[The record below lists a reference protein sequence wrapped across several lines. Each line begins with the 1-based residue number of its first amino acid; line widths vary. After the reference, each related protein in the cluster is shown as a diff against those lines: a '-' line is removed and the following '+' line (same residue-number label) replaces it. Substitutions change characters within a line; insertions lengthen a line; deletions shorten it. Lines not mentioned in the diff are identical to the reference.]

1 MKLFTVGPVEMYP
14 ETLQVSGTQLPYFR
28 NDEFSSI
35 MKENEQQ
42 LLTLCGCRKGRAL
55 FLCGSGSAAMEAV
68 VACSFRRQD
77 KVLIL
82 RGGSFGERFVQ
93 LCRIYGIPYDE
104 LCLQELEALRKEHL
118 DAFFQNEYCALL
130 VNLHETSTGQL
141 YDIQLLSAFT
151 KAKNMY
157 LIVDAISSF
166 MADPLDMDQMGIDVL
181 ILSSQKALALSCGL
195 SMVVLQESFYRD
207 MVEPKDDICLYLS
220 LKEHA
225 RNMERGQ
232 TPNTPAVGILME
244 LHERLQHL
252 QGDGFV
258 LEQQRI
264 ATRAAYF
271 RSRVQKLEIQLPHFP
286 LSNALTPLLF
296 DGDAQKVYQF
306 LKKNYAITLTPS
318 GGAMRERMLR
328 VGHLGNLKLCDYS
341 ALCDGLREYGK

>member
-1 MKLFTVGPVEMYP
+1 
-14 ETLQVSGTQLPYFR
+14 
-28 NDEFSSI
+28 
-35 MKENEQQ
+35 
-42 LLTLCGCRKGRAL
+42 
-55 FLCGSGSAAMEAV
+55 
-68 VACSFRRQD
+68 
-77 KVLIL
+77 
-82 RGGSFGERFVQ
+82 
-93 LCRIYGIPYDE
+93 
-104 LCLQELEALRKEHL
+104 
-118 DAFFQNEYCALL
+118 
-130 VNLHETSTGQL
+130 
-141 YDIQLLSAFT
+141 
-151 KAKNMY
+151 MY

-207 MVEPKDDICLYLS
+207 MIEPKDDICLYLS

-306 LKKNYAITLTPS
+306 LKKSCAITLTPS

-328 VGHLGNLKLCDYS
+328 VGHLGNLKLCDYD

>member
-181 ILSSQKALALSCGL
+181 ILSSQKALALSC
-195 SMVVLQESFYRD
+195 
-207 MVEPKDDICLYLS
+207 
-220 LKEHA
+220 
-225 RNMERGQ
+225 
-232 TPNTPAVGILME
+232 
-244 LHERLQHL
+244 
-252 QGDGFV
+252 
-258 LEQQRI
+258 
-264 ATRAAYF
+264 
-271 RSRVQKLEIQLPHFP
+271 
-286 LSNALTPLLF
+286 
-296 DGDAQKVYQF
+296 
-306 LKKNYAITLTPS
+306 
-318 GGAMRERMLR
+318 
-328 VGHLGNLKLCDYS
+328 
-341 ALCDGLREYGK
+341 

>member
-1 MKLFTVGPVEMYP
+1 M
-14 ETLQVSGTQLPYFR
+14 
-28 NDEFSSI
+28 
-35 MKENEQQ
+35 
-42 LLTLCGCRKGRAL
+42 
-55 FLCGSGSAAMEAV
+55 
-68 VACSFRRQD
+68 
-77 KVLIL
+77 
-82 RGGSFGERFVQ
+82 Q

-306 LKKNYAITLTPS
+306 LKKSCAITLTPS

-328 VGHLGNLKLCDYS
+328 VGHLGNLKLCDYD